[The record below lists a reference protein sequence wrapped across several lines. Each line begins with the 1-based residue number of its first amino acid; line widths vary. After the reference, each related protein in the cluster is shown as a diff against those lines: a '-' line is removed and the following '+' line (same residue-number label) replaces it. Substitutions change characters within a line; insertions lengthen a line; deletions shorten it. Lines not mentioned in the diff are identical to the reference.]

1 MKTESISKTSEP
13 VALSVP
19 FPVLGKFAYLILLL
33 GVIGSALTGVGSLAT
48 GKVPM
53 THWVLMAH
61 VGSGPLFAIG
71 LALFAVTWASR
82 SRLCDEVA
90 GSCANKLLFWLL
102 LVCGLLVILTGV
114 VPMTPVFGT
123 PGQHFLYLTH
133 RYSTVVFTILFVL
146 HAVTLRR
153 AK

>member
-1 MKTESISKTSEP
+1 MKAETISKTTETVS
-13 VALSVP
+13 LP
-19 FPVLGKFAYLILLL
+19 FPALGKFAYLLLFL
-33 GVIGSALTGVGSLAT
+33 GVIGSALTGVGSLIT

-71 LALFAVTWASR
+71 LALFALTWAGR
-82 SRLCDEVA
+82 SRFCDDA
-90 GSCANKLLFWLL
+90 CGSCANKMLFWLL
-102 LVCGLLVILTGV
+102 LVCGLIVMLTGV
-114 VPMTPVFGT
+114 VPMTPTFGT

-133 RYSTVVFTILFVL
+133 RYSAVVFTILFVL

-153 AK
+153 AKS